1 MRFVSAAF
9 VELNHRTATAAN
21 ANSADAFS
29 ANPQCNFVRTLGHRT
44 IGRRLRCRSYFTSE
58 SHMYTFL
65 NVMRLSSPNVLSAE
79 GRVVVDR
86 CIELRYLVH
95 IVFRVF
101 QPTRDKSAGSDKA
114 LDADK
119 PKHFRVE
126 ISMSHG
132 DESNSTSEIQAHHAC
147 VGESL
152 PVEPLTL
159 LASDCKLEDVISW
172 LGESDDDVN
181 AIAPLTTIESCDCE
195 LSPDT
200 PVSPVRTALV
210 GTWRRN
216 GRAVRRVT
224 PLL

>member
-1 MRFVSAAF
+1 MRW
-9 VELNHRTATAAN
+9 L
-21 ANSADAFS
+21 
-29 ANPQCNFVRTLGHRT
+29 CY
-44 IGRRLRCRSYFTSE
+44 RSYFTSE

-101 QPTRDKSAGSDKA
+101 QPTRDRPKAASSAA
-114 LDADK
+114 DADK
-119 PKHFRVE
+119 PRHFRVE

-147 VGESL
+147 VGEFL

-172 LGESDDDVN
+172 LGESDDDLVN
-181 AIAPLTTIESCDCE
+181 AIAPLTTMESRDCE

-210 GTWRRN
+210 GGGT
-216 GRAVRRVT
+216 AA
-224 PLL
+224 